1 MDGIREILNK
11 FKGYSLSQL
20 TDIVYSE
27 CREAYPGM
35 QRLFGQRDAGGIMMH
50 IILCAMAVDGFMA
63 TYEFRVVRPTLEALL
78 NSSLDEN
85 DCVRLINEC
94 KSGYSSNLNTC
105 VEAMRAIGRADDETF
120 VHLCSMIA
128 AIIVA
133 NGTIDRLE
141 ESWFR
146 EFFR

>member
-1 MDGIREILNK
+1 MDQIKEILNG

-20 TDIVYSE
+20 SDIVYSE

-35 QRLFGQRDAGGIMMH
+35 QRLFGLQQASDIMTH
-50 IILCAMAVDGFMA
+50 IILCTMAVDGFMA
-63 TYEFRVVRPTLEALL
+63 TYEFHVVRQTLEALR
-78 NSSLDEN
+78 NRSLTEN

-105 VEAMRAIGRADDETF
+105 VTAMRAIRRADEDTF
-120 VHLCSMIA
+120 VNLCTMIS

-133 NGTIDRLE
+133 NGTVDRLE

-146 EFFR
+146 EFFN